1 VAASTFSDALFG
13 YVLQF
18 LTPRWRS
25 MFNRHLSL
33 PLFTLLLFSVQAA
46 AQGHGGGRGTGT
58 TSPSGNYGGSSSA
71 NGNSRS
77 NIPEA
82 VPMDSADKE
91 GKIEFRSQTILVQV
105 PVVVTDKYGS
115 HMRGLKRE
123 DFRIFENGKEQKV
136 STFEEIVSTNA
147 QFPVAAA
154 KPGEFSNLTLS
165 EQQPRTVTVIALD
178 TVNTPFLDQY
188 TGRRELV
195 KYLAESLDSGQVLA
209 LMIITSHGLKIVQGL
224 TGDSTKLLEV
234 LKKVSGETPAM
245 QNIGIDA
252 QAEAN
257 AGDMSPI
264 SMSSFGSDP
273 AAAMDAFIEHGDA
286 IYSQFQQ
293 QNAIETTMNAFLGIA
308 WSLSGVPGR
317 KSLIWATGGFP
328 FTISSPA
335 AVPGGYLSTLYERT
349 MEALTAAQ
357 ISVYPVDV
365 RGLVSTSPLGDARQ
379 SHANTGA
386 ALGRQISNRSWLQQ
400 NKIDTLNE
408 FAEMTGGKAFYNTN
422 DLASSFKRAAD
433 DASSYYLAGY
443 YLDTHNDHAGWR
455 KLKVEIDKKDTEVRA
470 RKGFFVTNATIHAE
484 MTRNS
489 DLNYALTSPI
499 EGTGIP
505 LTVTWLGSSGDGAKK
520 IAQFLVRIPPNSVS
534 IEGTGGQNHLNFDF
548 AAAAYANNSK
558 DGKPALTTGK
568 TITAPLSDAQME
580 TLRAKGGGFTNSLEL
595 SPGQYAVRVV
605 IRDNLTGK
613 VGSVTAPL
621 TVN

>member
-1 VAASTFSDALFG
+1 MFTRRLASTLFCC
-13 YVLQF
+13 
-18 LTPRWRS
+18 
-25 MFNRHLSL
+25 
-33 PLFTLLLFSVQAA
+33 LLFSVSSE
-46 AQGHGGGRGTGT
+46 AQGGDIS
-58 TSPSGNYGGSSSA
+58 SPGAPGKSDPSVVPF
-71 NGNSRS
+71 S
-77 NIPEA
+77 NPNVGVTPTLAPTIT
-82 VPMDSADKE
+82 ADQE
-91 GKIEFRSQTILVQV
+91 GKIKLRTQTVLIQV
-105 PVVVTDKYGS
+105 PIVVTDKTGS
-115 HMRGLKRE
+115 HIHGLTKE
-123 DFRIFENGKEQKV
+123 NFHVFENGREQKV
-136 STFEEIVSTNA
+136 ATFEEIVAANTKLA
-147 QFPVAAA
+147 AVAP
-154 KPGEFSNLTLS
+154 KQGEFTNLRLS
-165 EQQPRTVTVIALD
+165 DQQPRTITVIALD
-178 TVNTPFLDQY
+178 TINTPFLDQY
-188 TGRRELV
+188 TGRRALI
-195 KYLAESLDSGQVLA
+195 KYLADNLDSGQVLA
-209 LMIITSHGLKIVQGL
+209 LMVMTSHGLKVVQGL
-224 TGDSTKLLEV
+224 TSDREQLVQV
-234 LKKVSGETPAM
+234 LKKASGETPAL
-245 QNIGIDA
+245 QGSSENV
-252 QAEAN
+252 QAN
-257 AGDMSPI
+257 AADGDIPDLPTTPAG
-264 SMSSFGSDP
+264 FANP
-273 AAAMDAFIEHGDA
+273 FAAAAAFLAYGDTLTA
-286 IYSQFQQ
+286 SFQQ
-293 QNAIETTMNAFLGIA
+293 PRALEETLNAFLEIA

-317 KSLIWATGGFP
+317 KSLIWATGGSP
-328 FTISSPA
+328 FEISSPA
-335 AVPGGYLSTLYERT
+335 QLPGPGYLAPLYERT
-349 MEALTAAQ
+349 MQALAAAQ

-365 RGLVSTSPLGDARQ
+365 RGLVENTSAAVASGSGPKLANQIGNLAHFQQST
-379 SHANTGA
+379 
-386 ALGRQISNRSWLQQ
+386 
-400 NKIDTLNE
+400 IDTLNE
-408 FAEMTGGKAFYNTN
+408 FADMTGGKAFYNTN